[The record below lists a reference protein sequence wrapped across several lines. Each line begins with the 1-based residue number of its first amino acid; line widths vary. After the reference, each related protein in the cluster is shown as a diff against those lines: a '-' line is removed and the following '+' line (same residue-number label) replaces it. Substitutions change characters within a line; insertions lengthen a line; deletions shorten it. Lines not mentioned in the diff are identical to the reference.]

1 MKHTTF
7 LTPCALAAMLLLAA
21 GCNRNTAPAS
31 NGVIQTKFPGEVTS
45 GGGTS
50 GEVIARTAKPVTDAT
65 YAGGTPGI
73 AGGSGGNTSG
83 AELGG
88 TTRETGQGPNAG
100 VTDPSGKMGATQAP
114 SGENRP
120 AAAGPSAQD
129 LNKGEASNAA
139 PQGPAPKQLEGKQ

>member
-1 MKHTTF
+1 MKRTTM
-7 LTPCALAAMLLLAA
+7 LIPGLLAAMLLAA
-21 GCNRNTAPAS
+21 GCSRNTAPAS

-73 AGGSGGNTSG
+73 AGGAGGNTSG
-83 AELGG
+83 AETGG
-88 TTRETGQGPNAG
+88 TTRETGQGPTSG
-100 VTDPSGKMGATQAP
+100 VTDPSGKMDATQTAT
-114 SGENRP
+114 GDNRP
-120 AAAGPSAQD
+120 AGGPSAQD